1 MVYIYVGHRWYTLRV
16 LASDLVKTN
25 NLASRGVQI
34 LSHLMIKIS
43 DMGTD
48 WDNGRTI
55 TADVYHSSPDM
66 ICGRAFITNF
76 AGFALNYASF
86 CVPGY
91 FAGGDAANL
100 MRSPQII
107 NAHLD

>member
-1 MVYIYVGHRWYTLRV
+1 MLDIDGILCGFWPLLWSKQITLHRVGL
-16 LASDLVKTN
+16 
-25 NLASRGVQI
+25 QI

-55 TADVYHSSPDM
+55 TADVYHSSSDM
-66 ICGRAFITNF
+66 ICGRALITNF